1 MSTLDRDYFLS
12 IWQKGCDWL
21 VENAGGHEPL
31 IGTLRAIISEE
42 VSGLNETRVT
52 RSDLL
57 WSVTAK
63 LWSHVIGDDQLG
75 ERRPPLQGSAAD
87 ADMLDYATI
96 KDATIAPYGT
106 VDELIYALMQ
116 VSVDKR
122 PSVSF
127 SSVSTWTHGG
137 LAESLWAKPSHTTSA
152 LATTQT
158 SVANPD
164 IQTKHGSGS
173 EPMVG
178 QATTNRPQATE
189 PVLKLALPSL
199 GNPPMHPAACNSY
212 EVKLPPEINVA
223 NFVVPYMAIIG
234 KLLGVF
240 IHILKGQNAVKI
252 RAHKAKI
259 DRGLGK
265 EVYEFDNEYKARRAY
280 DIFLQ
285 WTADMYQN
293 EEARDLAQFVQGV
306 LAKEADEMR
315 IRSKRIAEFI
325 DEKVN
330 VQCRVARPVENPE
343 NSYFFTPK
351 PGSALSKHK
360 SHPELRSETRTS
372 LGDNCK
378 ADPSGQRT
386 MGRHDVGSWGSR
398 AAQGDSTGLGIS
410 IDDSH
415 HDAAGGSQEFKQRVE
430 DIWELATYD
439 EATDSL
445 DDMWHYRGRFEE
457 LGEQMLGGQ
466 ISMQHFFQEM
476 HTAFFSG
483 HYSGGDFGEKF
494 EATIRVVQN
503 LLLLV
508 LEQTELNHTEARKQI
523 AHLTRSLRLD
533 AGRHHLRN
541 KRRRVDEASRVIG
554 REDKLTIQPRK
565 RRKDHKTL
573 YAADSQDA
581 NSQALPKPTES
592 LDYIKVKVEEDE
604 TAGCVS
610 FEAIPRQDTVKP
622 LEYIKS
628 EVGVESG

>member
-87 ADMLDYATI
+87 AEMLDYATI
-96 KDATIAPYGT
+96 RDVTIAPYGT

-325 DEKVN
+325 DEKAAHSVSTRATRN
-330 VQCRVARPVENPE
+330 SDQRLGQVSAITARQIHRVKGLWAVMMWVH
-343 NSYFFTPK
+343 
-351 PGSALSKHK
+351 G
-360 SHPELRSETRTS
+360 
-372 LGDNCK
+372 
-378 ADPSGQRT
+378 
-386 MGRHDVGSWGSR
+386 GSR

-541 KRRRVDEASRVIG
+541 KRRRVDEASRVLG
-554 REDKLTIQPRK
+554 REDKLVIQPRK

-573 YAADSQDA
+573 HAADSQEA
-581 NSQALPKPTES
+581 NRQALPKPTES

-628 EVGVESG
+628 EAGVESG